1 MLAAQRISWPVAP
14 PLRFEHEEIEYLG
27 IPMSKDRGLW
37 FCDFLPTEFFSHQL
51 MEIDAED
58 TEGIINFAT
67 EFGFLFHPARYGRC
81 NLCRDFDSSC
91 EEARVEELER
101 LIAASPSNLMRYGI
115 LSYISIKEMKAAIE
129 DLQADI
135 GELFRCISKSDT
147 GPMLDFVNVGSCNPF
162 LITSNPKH
170 MRVTGSLTNAVCN
183 QIIDVVASDR
193 PWKVCKCD
201 KCGRIF
207 KKPQGSSPSKTDKSP
222 STALYCS
229 TRCRDRQS
237 QRNRRE
243 RLKLMK

>member
-1 MLAAQRISWPVAP
+1 MLSAQRISWPVAP
-14 PLRFEHEEIEYLG
+14 PLRFEHDEIEYLG
-27 IPMSKDRGLW
+27 IPMSKADGLW
-37 FCDFLPTEFFSHQL
+37 FRDLLPTEFFSHQL
-51 MEIDAED
+51 MGIDPTD
-58 TEGIINFAT
+58 TGNIVDFAA
-67 EFGFLFHPARYGRC
+67 EFGLLFHPARYGHCSLYRS
-81 NLCRDFDSSC
+81 FDSID
-91 EEARVEELER
+91 EEARVEELEK
-101 LIAASPSNLMRYGI
+101 LIAASPNDLMRYGI

-129 DLQADI
+129 DLQNNI
-135 GELFRCISKSDT
+135 EELFLCITKSDSW
-147 GPMLDFVNVGSCNPF
+147 PLLDFVNAGSSNPF
-162 LITSNPKH
+162 LITSNPGH
-170 MRVTGSLTNAVCN
+170 IQVNGSLTNAVCN

-207 KKPQGSSPSKTDKSP
+207 KKPQGASPSKTEKSP